1 MTNFRLP
8 KIDAPTPQGQ
18 IQQIQ
23 HYLYQLVNEIQMAFS
38 AADPS
43 NSAGTSDQISQQQY
57 DELTRKIRRLELEVE
72 ALKQG

>member
-38 AADPS
+38 VAESS
-43 NSAGTSDQISQQQY
+43 NSAGTGDQISKQQY
-57 DELTRKIRRLELEVE
+57 DELTRKIRRLELEIE